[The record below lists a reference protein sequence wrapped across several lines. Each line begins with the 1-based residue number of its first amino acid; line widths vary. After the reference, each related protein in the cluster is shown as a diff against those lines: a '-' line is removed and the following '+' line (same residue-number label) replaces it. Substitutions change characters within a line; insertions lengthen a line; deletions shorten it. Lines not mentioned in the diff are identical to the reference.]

1 MPISAFSRRF
11 SPPDPVAEAGAAAR
25 LRTFLAGR
33 LREWLQRFLTDRDTG
48 GDLADHGRIGHYTL
62 ALTRWVAV
70 IGQLFTVLF
79 VHFSLGIALPLAWL
93 LPAIAAS
100 ILVNVGLGLVLGWSA
115 RLSER
120 AVGWLFL
127 FDLAQLAW
135 LLHFTGGLANP
146 FALLMLVPVAL
157 AAGQLGRDWTIAVG
171 LAAVALA
178 TVLALTDDGLP
189 WFDGTTLAFPP
200 LYRVAVWTG
209 FLVGTVLL
217 ATYTFQ
223 FAEEARRRASA
234 LVEAQLAL
242 AREREMSALG
252 GQAAAAAH
260 MLGSPLATINVAARE
275 VLAALPA
282 DHPLHEDVACIVQ
295 EAERCREILRGLG
308 RHARDRELERF
319 TRIPLSR
326 ALAEIAEE
334 WGREG
339 VEVHVETV
347 PHDDTPEPELTLP
360 PELRHAF
367 ANLVENACEFARGRV
382 DIRVEL
388 ARSGITVTIEDDG
401 PGFAPEILDW
411 LGEPYVSTRH
421 GEGGLGLGVFIAKTL
436 LERTG
441 ATIEFTNGARGARVR
456 LHWPGERLQ
465 RAIEEE
471 TS

>member
-1 MPISAFSRRF
+1 MPISASSRR
-11 SPPDPVAEAGAAAR
+11 SSLAVPGVDGRAR
-25 LRTFLAGR
+25 LRFGIPR
-33 LREWLQRFLTDRDTG
+33 LGGWRERLLRFLTERDG
-48 GDLADHGRIGHYTL
+48 EAGFADHGRIGHYTL

-79 VHFSLGIALPLAWL
+79 VHFSLGIPLPLSWL

-100 ILVNVGLGLVLGWSA
+100 ILVNITLGLVLGWSA

-120 AVGWLFL
+120 AVGLLFL

-157 AAGQLGRDWTIAVG
+157 AAGQLGRNWTVVVG
-171 LAAVALA
+171 LTAIALA
-178 TVLALTDDGLP
+178 TLLALTDDGLP
-189 WFDGTTLAFPP
+189 WFDGTLAFPP

-252 GQAAAAAH
+252 SQAAAAAH
-260 MLGSPLATINVAARE
+260 MLGSPLATITVAARE
-275 VLAALPA
+275 VLSALPE
-282 DHPLHEDVACIVQ
+282 DHPLREDVACIVQ

-308 RHARDRELERF
+308 RHARDRELARLS
-319 TRIPLSR
+319 RIPLSH
-326 ALAEIAEE
+326 ALADIAEE
-334 WGREG
+334 WGRPG
-339 VEVHVETV
+339 ITVEVETV
-347 PHDDTPEPELTLP
+347 HHDDTPEPEVTLP

-367 ANLVENACEFARGRV
+367 ANLIENACEFATSRV
-382 DIRVEL
+382 EIQVEL
-388 ARSGITVTIEDDG
+388 ARTGITVTIEDDG
-401 PGFAPEILDW
+401 PGFAPDILDW
-411 LGEPYVSTRH
+411 LGEPYVSTRR

-441 ATIEFTNGARGARVR
+441 ARIQFANGARGARVC
-456 LHWPGERLQ
+456 LHWPEDRLQ

-471 TS
+471 TP